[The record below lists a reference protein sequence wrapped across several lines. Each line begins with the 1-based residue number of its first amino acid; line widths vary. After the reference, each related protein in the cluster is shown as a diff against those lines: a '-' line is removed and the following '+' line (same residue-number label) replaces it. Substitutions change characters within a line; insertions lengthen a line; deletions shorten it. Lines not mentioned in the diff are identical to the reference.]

1 MPAERDRERIGLVLG
16 GGGARGAYEV
26 GVLSGVREVLRG
38 AGRPLELDVLVGCS
52 IGALNAAWLGAHAHQ
67 PDMGIEPLV
76 EQWLRLTLE
85 DSLRPH
91 LRGLLSRRRGTA
103 PAPFSLLDPR
113 PIESLVGRIPWT
125 QLHYNL
131 ASSRL
136 SALVV
141 TALNIATGRTTVFV
155 QVAPE
160 ASYRASRGDPRRNA
174 MLVRMRAEHVLAS
187 AAFPWLFPPRR
198 IDGAYYCDGGL
209 RLNTPLA
216 PALRAGCD
224 RLLVV
229 SLLSRPSTQ
238 DGPVEPAAPRTS
250 LERER
255 VQAFHSPVFLFGKL
269 LDALLLDSID
279 YDLSVLERFNRLVEV
294 LECQLDP
301 DQMEH
306 VRAVLTRARGTP
318 YRCVPA
324 LRFAPSRD
332 LGGIAAEFLERNPR
346 RSLSAWLLKTL
357 RRLSHTREADL
368 MSFLLL
374 DGEFARELIEL
385 GRSDV
390 RARAD
395 EVLQFF
401 SRQGCES

>member
-1 MPAERDRERIGLVLG
+1 V
-16 GGGARGAYEV
+16 
-26 GVLSGVREVLRG
+26 
-38 AGRPLELDVLVGCS
+38 
-52 IGALNAAWLGAHAHQ
+52 
-67 PDMGIEPLV
+67 
-76 EQWLRLTLE
+76 
-85 DSLRPH
+85 
-91 LRGLLSRRRGTA
+91 
-103 PAPFSLLDPR
+103 
-113 PIESLVGRIPWT
+113 
-125 QLHYNL
+125 QL
-131 ASSRL
+131 
-136 SALVV
+136 
-141 TALNIATGRTTVFV
+141 
-155 QVAPE
+155 APE
-160 ASYRASRGDPRRNA
+160 ASYRASRGDPRRKA

-229 SLLSRPSTQ
+229 SLLSRAQAQPAWAE
-238 DGPVEPAAPRTS
+238 PVAPRTS

-255 VQAFHSPVFLFGKL
+255 VQAFHSPVFLLGKL
-269 LDALLLDSID
+269 LDALLLDPID

-318 YRCVPA
+318 YRRVPA
-324 LRFAPSRD
+324 LCFAPSRD
-332 LGGIAAEFLERNPR
+332 LGSIAAQFLEGSRR
-346 RSLSAWLLKTL
+346 RSLSVWVLNTL
-357 RRLSHTREADL
+357 RRLSHTWEADL

-385 GRSDV
+385 GRADV

-401 SRQGCES
+401 AREGSEP